1 MSKKEFE
8 EKWVGIAG
16 LPTSVKEISLYGLD
30 IDKLWTWI
38 EQEIKQAEEKGYNK
52 GFGVGYERAILRYG
66 TINQT

>member
-1 MSKKEFE
+1 MSKKEEFR
-8 EKWVGIAG
+8 KRFIITFAG
-16 LPTSVKEISLYGLD
+16 GVAD
-30 IDKLWTWI
+30 IDSVWTWI